1 MATHATKLSLKAGI
15 EKCPT
20 GIIWLDQIT
29 EGGLPRGRPTLLC
42 GNAGCGKTVTAMEFL
57 VRGAMEFNEA
67 GVFVAFEET
76 NKDLVENVASMGFDL
91 KALIARK
98 KIFLDHVR
106 VEPSEIAETGEYD
119 LEGLFIRLGNAIATV
134 GAKRVVLD
142 TIESLF
148 SGFADTNILRAEL
161 RRLFQWLKEKGVTAV
176 ITAEAGENK
185 LTRHGIEEYVADC
198 VILLD
203 HRVE

>member
-1 MATHATKLSLKAGI
+1 MRSPMSTRQLKITPRPGI
-15 EKCPT
+15 PKCPT
-20 GIIWLDQIT
+20 VITGLDQIT

-119 LEGLFIRLGNAIATV
+119 
-134 GAKRVVLD
+134 
-142 TIESLF
+142 
-148 SGFADTNILRAEL
+148 
-161 RRLFQWLKEKGVTAV
+161 
-176 ITAEAGENK
+176 
-185 LTRHGIEEYVADC
+185 
-198 VILLD
+198 
-203 HRVE
+203 